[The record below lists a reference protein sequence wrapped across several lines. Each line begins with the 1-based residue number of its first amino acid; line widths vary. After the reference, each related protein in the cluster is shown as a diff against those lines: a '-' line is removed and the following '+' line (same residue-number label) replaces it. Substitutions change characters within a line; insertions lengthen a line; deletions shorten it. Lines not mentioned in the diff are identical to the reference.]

1 MVLKQSLKPGEKVL
15 FIIFGVFLVAA
26 VIGYITLEAVRM
38 HSHKPM
44 FVIRTH
50 YDLTPEGDRGSV
62 IFRKSRCT
70 DCHRAMNNGT
80 NMGLDLDGLGSVKTK
95 EWILAFL
102 RDPEKTY
109 PTKTFDHGAAPK
121 EAAYVAKMPLADLDA
136 MATFISELKADRGSP
151 SAPQPPKGRSKFID
165 DMVKMWAP
173 KTWKKEFKDVR
184 TETFG
189 NNGQVQGQ
197 EQEQG
202 GDKQ

>member
-1 MVLKQSLKPGEKVL
+1 MGLKQSLKPGEKVL
-15 FIIFGVFLVAA
+15 FSIFGVFLVVA
-26 VIGYITLEAVRM
+26 VLGYIGLEFMRM
-38 HSHKPM
+38 HTQKPM

-50 YDLTPEGDRGSV
+50 YDLTPEGERGSV

-80 NMGLDLDGLGSVKTK
+80 NMGLDLDGLGSSKTK

-102 RDPEKTY
+102 REPEKTY
-109 PTKTFDHGAAPK
+109 ETKTVDHGAAPK

-151 SAPQPPKGRSKFID
+151 AAPEPPEGRSTFID

-173 KTWKKEFKDVR
+173 KDWKNKYQDVR
-184 TETFG
+184 TVNPGDTG
-189 NNGQVQGQ
+189 
-197 EQEQG
+197 QG
-202 GDKQ
+202 GDRQ

>member
-1 MVLKQSLKPGEKVL
+1 MGLKQSLKPGEKVL
-15 FIIFGVFLVAA
+15 FSIFGVFLVVA
-26 VIGYITLEAVRM
+26 VLGYIALEVVRT
-38 HSHKPM
+38 HSQKPM

-80 NMGLDLDGLGSVKTK
+80 NMGLDLDGLGSSKTK

-102 RDPEKTY
+102 RDPEKVY
-109 PTKTFDHGAAPK
+109 PTKTVDHGSAPK
-121 EAAYVAKMPLADLDA
+121 EAAYVAAMPLADLDA

-151 SAPQPPKGRSKFID
+151 SAPQPPVGKSTFID

-173 KTWKKEFKDVR
+173 KDWKHKFKDVR
-184 TETFG
+184 TENPG
-189 NNGQVQGQ
+189 DEG
-197 EQEQG
+197 QG
-202 GDKQ
+202 GAKQ

>member
-1 MVLKQSLKPGEKVL
+1 MALKQSLKPGEKVL
-15 FIIFGVFLVAA
+15 FSIFGVFLVVA
-26 VIGYITLEAVRM
+26 VLGYIALEVMRM
-38 HSHKPM
+38 HSQKPM
-44 FVIRTH
+44 FVVRTH

-80 NMGLDLDGLGSVKTK
+80 NMGLDLDGLGSSKSK

-102 RDPEKTY
+102 RNPEKTY
-109 PTKTFDHGAAPK
+109 GTKTVDHGMAPK
-121 EAAYVAKMPLADLDA
+121 EAAYVAKMPLADLEA

-151 SAPQPPKGRSKFID
+151 SAPEPPKGRSTFID

-173 KTWKKEFKDVR
+173 KSWKREFKDVR
-184 TETFG
+184 TENLG
-189 NNGQVQGQ
+189 DNG
-197 EQEQG
+197 QG

>member
-1 MVLKQSLKPGEKVL
+1 MALKQSLKPGEKVL
-15 FIIFGVFLVAA
+15 FTIFGVFVVVA

-38 HSHKPM
+38 HSQKPM
-44 FVIRTH
+44 FVVRTH

-80 NMGLDLDGLGSVKTK
+80 NMGLDLDGLGSSKSK
-95 EWILAFL
+95 AWILAFL

-109 PTKTFDHGAAPK
+109 GTKTVDHGMAPK

-136 MATFISELKADRGSP
+136 MATFISELKADQGSP
-151 SAPQPPKGRSKFID
+151 SAPEPPKGRSKFID

-173 KTWKKEFKDVR
+173 KTWKQEFKDVR
-184 TETFG
+184 TENLG
-189 NNGQVQGQ
+189 NNNSQG
-197 EQEQG
+197 E
-202 GDKQ
+202 K

>member
-1 MVLKQSLKPGEKVL
+1 SQ
-15 FIIFGVFLVAA
+15 
-26 VIGYITLEAVRM
+26 
-38 HSHKPM
+38 KPM
-44 FVIRTH
+44 FVVRTH

-80 NMGLDLDGLGSVKTK
+80 NMGLDLDGLGSSKSK

-102 RDPEKTY
+102 RNPEKTY
-109 PTKTFDHGAAPK
+109 GTKTVDHGMAPK
-121 EAAYVAKMPLADLDA
+121 EAAYVAKMPLADLEA

-151 SAPQPPKGRSKFID
+151 SAPEPPKGRSTFID

-173 KTWKKEFKDVR
+173 KSWKREFKDVR
-184 TETFG
+184 TENLG
-189 NNGQVQGQ
+189 DNG
-197 EQEQG
+197 QG